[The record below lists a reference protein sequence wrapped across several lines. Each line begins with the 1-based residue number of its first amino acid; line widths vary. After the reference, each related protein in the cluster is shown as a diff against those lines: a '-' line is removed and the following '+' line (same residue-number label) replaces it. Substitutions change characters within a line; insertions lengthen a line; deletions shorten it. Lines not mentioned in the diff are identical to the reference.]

1 MRAYNQARLNKPYH
15 ILLMFLSPVLGL
27 AFTLKSKSDKYITFF
42 GTLFFGILGSLFI
55 YIPGNDGH
63 THMEDVKR
71 YYLDM
76 TFIEFTSGFW
86 DLLTFK
92 QIEASNDLYKHIIS
106 YLAGGVLRTPELIHL
121 FGGLLLGYFFTKSVL
136 LVLEN
141 LPKHKKGILLIA
153 FIALFLIVRSVSA
166 LNSLRMWTAM
176 WVFFYGS
183 FAYIKRKDTKYLWI
197 IGLSIFIHF
206 SYLLYVI
213 PLVGA
218 MLLRRKKLIIIGLFM
233 ASFVVNVGFQ
243 QATGLIG
250 SAGIYQDKI
259 ETNVIDEDE
268 IDRRGNQSKG
278 KESGNFYKEFGPY
291 IYNNFSILLLSFILV
306 IIYYKNDGIEYLNF
320 LIAGGLLLLALS
332 NLAETTSPSIHG
344 RGYTIA
350 ATFLSAAAIQILSL
364 NKGFK
369 FRGFS
374 PRLFNTSIYF
384 FLASSIPYALFH
396 ISYALNTISAFVL
409 CLPFLSWISGN
420 DDFSIRDFIA
430 FILL

>member
-1 MRAYNQARLNKPYH
+1 MP
-15 ILLMFLSPVLGL
+15 
-27 AFTLKSKSDKYITFF
+27 
-42 GTLFFGILGSLFI
+42 GS
-55 YIPGNDGH
+55 DGH
-63 THMEDVKR
+63 THLEDVKR
-71 YYLDM
+71 HYMDM
-76 TFIEFTSGFW
+76 SFVEFMSGFW
-86 DLLTFK
+86 DLLTF
-92 QIEASNDLYKHIIS
+92 QRIQASTDLYKHIIS

-141 LPKHKKGILLIA
+141 LPKHKKGILLVA
-153 FIALFLIVRSVSA
+153 FIAFFLIVRSVSA

-206 SYLLYVI
+206 SYLLYVV

-218 MLLRRKKLIIIGLFM
+218 ILLRRKKLIIIGLFI
-233 ASFVVNVGFQ
+233 ASFFVNVGFQ
-243 QATGLIG
+243 QASGLIG
-250 SAGIYQDKI
+250 SAGIYQDKL
-259 ETNVIDEDE
+259 ESNVIDQDE

-350 ATFLSAAAIQILSL
+350 ATFLTAAAIQILSL
-364 NKGFK
+364 SKK
-369 FRGFS
+369 LKLRGLKPKVFEVS
-374 PRLFNTSIYF
+374 F
-384 FLASSIPYALFH
+384 FTFLLSSFPHALFH